1 MEKLEIHK
9 GIKKKLDD
17 FISKKKIPHIIFHG
31 DSGSG
36 KRHILNYFIHGI
48 YKREG
53 NTKHLMKQYIMYVN
67 CAHSKGIRFFR
78 DELKFFAK
86 TNIQSKNG
94 DFFKSIILFNADKL
108 TTDAQSALRRCIE
121 KYSHT
126 TRFFIVV
133 ENKDKLLKPIL
144 SRFCDIY
151 LPLPKIN
158 GKFMSLH
165 EYNLKCFPK
174 NKYDKKREQ
183 WLKKNILDMKNYINL
198 KRCFIFSGELYEKAY
213 SAIDLFEIIKTLNID
228 GCKKYHYLLH
238 FDEIRREFRN
248 DQLLIFYIL
257 FFVFMRPEYNLENVE
272 IM

>member
-1 MEKLEIHK
+1 MDELLIHK
-9 GIKKKLDD
+9 EIKDKLQN
-17 FISKKKIPHIIFHG
+17 FISKKKIPHIIFYG
-31 DSGSG
+31 ESGSG
-36 KRHILNYFIHGI
+36 KRHILDFFIDKI
-48 YKREG
+48 YENGKD
-53 NTKHLMKQYIMYVN
+53 NVKNYIMYVN

-86 TNIQSKNG
+86 TNIQNKHG

-126 TRFFIVV
+126 TRFFIIV

-151 LPLPKIN
+151 VPRPLIN
-158 GKFMSLH
+158 GKRQNLH
-165 EYNLKCFPK
+165 FYNLQIFKKTQFQ
-174 NKYDKKREQ
+174 KKRET
-183 WLKKNILDMKNYINL
+183 WLKNNVFKKTNYDKLIN
-198 KRCFIFSGELYEKAY
+198 CFKFAEKMYEKAY
-213 SAIDLFEIIKTLNID
+213 SAIDLFPLIKKMQIKDT
-228 GCKKYHYLLH
+228 KKYLYLLH

-248 DQLLIFYIL
+248 EKLLIFYIL
-257 FFVFMRPEYNLENVE
+257 YYVFMRPEVNLENIE

>member
-1 MEKLEIHK
+1 MEELNIHQDIKRKLINF
-9 GIKKKLDD
+9 IKNR
-17 FISKKKIPHIIFHG
+17 KIPHIIFHG
-31 DSGSG
+31 ESGSG
-36 KRHILNYFIHGI
+36 KRHILAFFIKNI
-48 YKREG
+48 Y
-53 NTKHLMKQYIMYVN
+53 NTIGHSKKQYIMYVN

-86 TNIQSKNG
+86 SNIQSKNG

-151 LPLPKIN
+151 VPLPIID
-158 GKFMSLH
+158 GKHMSLH
-165 EYNLKCFPK
+165 SFHLQKFKENPLEKQH
-174 NKYDKKREQ
+174 NA
-183 WLKKNILDMKNYINL
+183 WLKKNLFKKTNYNTL
-198 KRCFIFSGELYEKAY
+198 AHCFKFAEKLYERGHY
-213 SAIDLFEIIKTLNID
+213 SMDLFRFIHQIKEIPET
-228 GCKKYHYLLH
+228 KKYLYLLY
-238 FDEIRREFRN
+238 FDEIRKEFRN
-248 DQLLIFYIL
+248 EKLLIFYIL
-257 FFVFMRPEYNLENVE
+257 YFIFMLPEYNLENIE